1 MPDTSISLLERLR
14 LQPDEGSWKRLVDLY
29 VPLIRGWLRR
39 YDVSPEDAEDLAQD
53 VMALVVREIPDFQ
66 HNQQPGA
73 FRKWLR
79 TITVNRLRMLWRA
92 RQGKAAASG
101 NSDVMQMLDQLEDPN
116 SGLSRVWDEQH
127 NQHVAR
133 RLMEMIQ
140 PQCAPNTWQAFR
152 RVVLEGQK
160 PGAVAAELGISVNA
174 VLLAKSRVLR
184 RLRQEMRGL
193 TD

>member
-101 NSDVMQMLDQLEDPN
+101 NSDVLQMLDQLEDPN

-140 PQCAPNTWQAFR
+140 PQFAPATWKAFR
-152 RVVLEGQK
+152 RVVLDGQK
-160 PGAVAAELGISVNA
+160 PAVVAAEFGISVNA

>member
-1 MPDTSISLLERLR
+1 VE
-14 LQPDEGSWKRLVDLY
+14 LY

-39 YDVSPEDAEDLAQD
+39 YNVSPEDAEDLAQD
-53 VMALVVREIPDFQ
+53 VMALVVREMPDFQ
-66 HNQQPGA
+66 HNQQAGA

-101 NSDVMQMLDQLEDPN
+101 NSEVLQMLDQLEDPN

-133 RLMEMIQ
+133 RLMALIQ
-140 PQCAPNTWQAFR
+140 PEFTAKTWEAFR
-152 RVVLEGQK
+152 RAVLDSQK
-160 PGAVAAELGISVNA
+160 PAAIAQDLGISVNA
-174 VLLAKSRVLR
+174 VLLAKSRVLK

-193 TD
+193 TE